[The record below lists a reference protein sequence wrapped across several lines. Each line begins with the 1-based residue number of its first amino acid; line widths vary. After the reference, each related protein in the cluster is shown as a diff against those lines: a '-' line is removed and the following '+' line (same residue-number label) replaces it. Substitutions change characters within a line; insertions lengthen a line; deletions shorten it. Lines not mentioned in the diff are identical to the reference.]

1 MTSCKGNVIEAVLQ
15 TIALCGEHEAALRNH
30 QADAELLRERALD
43 MMQDIE
49 QHLCQLAA
57 TFTTAPMCGRIFTP
71 LPHEH
76 TSEQERLESLQL
88 RCALT
93 VRTDEPTSTNCKPT
107 AGQTHLVLLLRCF
120 CVLRVSQH
128 AACAGRYRRAG
139 GRARGGG
146 SGQAEPPADDV
157 PFLDVF
163 HNTGYPGSLRR
174 QNEDAL
180 LALSTPSPRCVKS
193 ETCCTRGSSCK
204 L

>member
-107 AGQTHLVLLLRCF
+107 AGQTHRRAFWSFYCAAFACCACHSMLPVLADIEEQAAEREAEAVGRRNLLRMMCHF
-120 CVLRVSQH
+120 STYFTTQAIQGR
-128 AACAGRYRRAG
+128 CADRMRTLCSR
-139 GRARGGG
+139 
-146 SGQAEPPADDV
+146 
-157 PFLDVF
+157 
-163 HNTGYPGSLRR
+163 
-174 QNEDAL
+174 
-180 LALSTPSPRCVKS
+180 
-193 ETCCTRGSSCK
+193 
-204 L
+204 